1 MSKKLSFEVDAKTG
15 EAKRNLE
22 DLGKQTRKIQ
32 DEFGENSDLTRYF
45 NNLSSD
51 LEDFNKNLKSIIESI
66 NKSEKIS
73 TPASTPNNNTNSNNS
88 SNVPPST
95 PSSGGKTPLFDEKE
109 TANTIGNLAA
119 KIFTGGAAIRYF
131 RQSIESSKN
140 AQWQSMIAYNKT
152 GMYGSDFRRGRWNA
166 YNTGIKYGA
175 DTQETMGL
183 QTDLMAQTGFK
194 NQDALNSDTSSAL
207 ALNRSY
213 GIDMNSLTS
222 GYGDLAKTGFEDNLK
237 GYSELLVG
245 SIKAGGMTG
254 REDEQVQAINEL
266 ARTLTK
272 NTLKVSSDDF
282 KGMVSLQT
290 ELARQNPALKGERG
304 AELLSQASSGL
315 SSSNEKLLRAA
326 GFGTQ
331 FHGVEGMIKVKKLLE
346 KGDANTL
353 KTIFNNLDA
362 SGMDDPT
369 KSLFFNENLG
379 TNMEGSEQLVAALR
393 SGKDIGNTLQ
403 QVGLNDIE
411 EKNKTALKSDAMA
424 MRQGDLARQNAQ
436 TVVGDDLTRA
446 TSWYD
451 RWFTGLPSQLS
462 STASMA
468 TAIGMPMLLGRG
480 LSKGLGELGG
490 FSGGFSG
497 LSGGFSGLGGA
508 LKGIKPGMNLSGF
521 GGLFDNGLGIGN
533 ALPELTGGG
542 SAAGTIAS
550 AGSKFVS
557 VANKAMPWIPAAIGG
572 AKGIYHI
579 SKGEDRKGFSEISGG
594 IGGTG
599 GAALGAALGTAF
611 IPIPGVGTL
620 VGSAIGGWA
629 GSKLGSKIGE
639 VGYDK
644 AVAGTKEEKE
654 RRKKDE
660 TVDKFDSSVN
670 KFDKTIDKLQGDKTS
685 YANEKDFSSSLL
697 EAQKE
702 KSIFDDSK
710 NQLLGEDYQQAKND
724 YISTGQMGVPT
735 VGNDFLGKI
744 SSKYEVGEKGNGGFI
759 SSGAGDFGGK
769 SYGLPQFTSKGG
781 GASANSFVSS
791 LKGTAFE
798 QFFTG
803 AGKAGT
809 KSFDDAWK
817 KAYQSDP
824 MGFTKLQQGYAFKNN
839 VEPYINKVKKQ
850 YGIDFNR
857 SRALQELAFSTAIQ
871 LGPSG
876 GMTVLGGINS
886 MMSDEAII
894 KQIYANKRN
903 NVEKNFKSSPSLWNS
918 LRNNRFVD
926 EEKDLLALLNQPAVK
941 AYGTGKDR
949 IEKDQLAFLHKDETV
964 LNKFQAKEYRE
975 GISGNSSINLN
986 INISG
991 QENAQPELMEVI
1003 RKAIDQAVRAA
1014 TSDTGVDLSRSYGR
1028 VPI

>member
-32 DEFGENSDLTRYF
+32 DEFGENSDLARYF
-45 NNLSSD
+45 NNLTNE

-66 NKSEKIS
+66 NKSGNIS
-73 TPASTPNNNTNSNNS
+73 TPSSTSNNNASSSTT
-88 SNVPPST
+88 SNVPPT
-95 PSSGGKTPLFDEKE
+95 PQVPSSGGKTPLLDEKE

-140 AQWQSMIAYNKT
+140 AQWQSMLAYNKT
-152 GMYGSDFRRGRWNA
+152 GMYGSDFRSGRWNA
-166 YNTGIKYGA
+166 YNTGLKYGA

-194 NQDALNSDTSSAL
+194 NQDALNSDTTSAL

-222 GYGDLAKTGFEDNLK
+222 GYGDLVKTGFEDNLK

-304 AELLSQASSGL
+304 ANLISQVADSF
-315 SSSNEKLLRAA
+315 SSSNEQILRLA

-331 FHGVEGMIKVKKLLE
+331 FHGVEGLVKAKELIE
-346 KGDANTL
+346 KKDANTF
-353 KTIFNNLDA
+353 KTIFANMDKYGINSEAERVLFLNQYGTSIEKSKA
-362 SGMDDPT
+362 MVGAVKSG
-369 KSLFFNENLG
+369 E
-379 TNMEGSEQLVAALR
+379 
-393 SGKDIGNTLQ
+393 DIGNVLQ
-403 QVGLNDIE
+403 QAGQTDIE
-411 EKNKTALKSDAMA
+411 EKNKTTLQSDAMA

-436 TVVGDDLTRA
+436 TSVGDAATRA
-446 TSWYD
+446 TSKYD
-451 RWFTGLPSQLS
+451 RFYSGLSTGA
-462 STASMA
+462 ASAISMGA
-468 TAIGMPMLLGRG
+468 AIGMPLM
-480 LSKGLGELGG
+480 LSKGLSRGLGNIG
-490 FSGGFSG
+490 SISGGFSG
-497 LSGGFSGLGGA
+497 LTSAFQN
-508 LKGIKPGMNLSGF
+508 IKPGIDLS
-521 GGLFDNGLGIGN
+521 GIGN
-533 ALPELTGGG
+533 VASKG
-542 SAAGTIAS
+542 SAIAS
-550 AGSKFVS
+550 AGSKALS
-557 VANKAMPWIPAAIGG
+557 VAGKAAPWIPAAIGG

-579 SKGEDRKGFSEISGG
+579 SKGEKREGVSDIVGG
-594 IGGTG
+594 LGGTG
-599 GAALGAALGTAF
+599 GAALGAAIGTAA

-620 VGSAIGGWA
+620 IGGAIGSIAGSFA
-629 GSKLGSKIGE
+629 GSKLGKF
-639 VGYDK
+639 GYDK
-644 AVAGTKEEKE
+644 FAETKEEKE

-670 KFDKTIDKLQGDKTS
+670 KFDKTIDKLQGQTTS
-685 YANEKDFSSSLL
+685 YANEKDFTSSLL

-702 KSIFDDSK
+702 KSLFDDSK

-735 VGNDFLGKI
+735 VGDDFLGKI

-759 SSGAGDFGGK
+759 STGAGDWGGK

-824 MGFTKLQQGYAFKNN
+824 MGFTKLQQGYAYRNN

-850 YGIDFNR
+850 YGLDFNR
-857 SRALQELAFSTAIQ
+857 SRALQELAFSTAVQ
-871 LGPSG
+871 FGASG
-876 GMTVLGGINS
+876 GMTVLDGVNS
-886 MMSDEAII
+886 MMTDEQII
-894 KQIYANKRN
+894 KQVYANKRN
-903 NVEKNFKSSPSLWNS
+903 NVEKNFKSSPALWNS
-918 LRNNRFVD
+918 LRNNRFKT
-926 EEKDLLALLNQPAVK
+926 EEKDLLELLNQPAVK

-1003 RKAIDQAVRAA
+1003 RKAIDQAIRAA

-1028 VPI
+1028 IPV

>member
-32 DEFGENSDLTRYF
+32 DEFGENSDLARYF
-45 NNLSSD
+45 NNLTNE

-66 NKSEKIS
+66 NKSGNIS
-73 TPASTPNNNTNSNNS
+73 TPSSTSNNNTSSGTTSNI
-88 SNVPPST
+88 PST
-95 PSSGGKTPLFDEKE
+95 PQVPSSGGKSPSLDEKE

-140 AQWQSMIAYNKT
+140 AQWQSMLAYNKT
-152 GMYGSDFRRGRWNA
+152 GMYGSDFRSGRWNA

-194 NQDALNSDTSSAL
+194 NQDALNSDTTSAL

-213 GIDMNSLTS
+213 GIDMNSLAS
-222 GYGDLAKTGFEDNLK
+222 GYGDLVKTGFEDNLK

-272 NTLKVSSDDF
+272 NTLKVTSDDF

-393 SGKDIGNTLQ
+393 SGKEIGNVLQQAGQTDIEDKTKTTLQ
-403 QVGLNDIE
+403 
-411 EKNKTALKSDAMA
+411 SDAMA
-424 MRQGDLARQNAQ
+424 MRQGDLARKNAQ

-468 TAIGMPMLLGRG
+468 TAIGLPMFLGRG
-480 LSKGLGELGG
+480 LSKGLG
-490 FSGGFSG
+490 G

-521 GGLFDNGLGIGN
+521 GGLLDNGLGIGN
-533 ALPELTGGG
+533 ALPELTGGA

-550 AGSKFVS
+550 AGSKALS
-557 VANKAMPWIPAAIGG
+557 VANKAAPWIPAAIGG

-579 SKGEDRKGFSEISGG
+579 SKGEDRKGFSEIAGG
-594 IGGTG
+594 LGGTG
-599 GAALGAALGTAF
+599 VAALGAALGTAF

-644 AVAGTKEEKE
+644 AVGTKEERE

-660 TVDKFDSSVN
+660 LTDKVDASVN
-670 KFDKTIDKLQGDKTS
+670 KFDKSVDKLLGITTS
-685 YANEKDFSSSLL
+685 YASEKDNDSSLL

-781 GASANSFVSS
+781 GASANSFVAS

-824 MGFTKLQQGYAFKNN
+824 TGFTKLQQGYAFKNN

-850 YGIDFNR
+850 HGIDFNR
-857 SRALQELAFSTAIQ
+857 SRALQELAFSTAVQ
-871 LGPSG
+871 FGASG
-876 GMTVLGGINS
+876 GMTVLDGINS
-886 MMSDEAII
+886 MMTDEQII
-894 KQIYANKRN
+894 KQVYANKRN
-903 NVEKNFKSSPSLWNS
+903 NVEKNFKSSPALWNS
-918 LRNNRFVD
+918 LRNNRFKT
-926 EEKDLLALLNQPAVK
+926 EEKDLLELLNQPAVK

-1003 RKAIDQAVRAA
+1003 RKAIDQAIRAA

-1028 VPI
+1028 IPV

>member
-32 DEFGENSDLTRYF
+32 DEFGENSDLAKYF
-45 NNLSSD
+45 NNLTNE

-66 NKSEKIS
+66 NKSGNIS
-73 TPASTPNNNTNSNNS
+73 TPSSTSNNNTSSSTTSNI
-88 SNVPPST
+88 PPT
-95 PSSGGKTPLFDEKE
+95 PQIPSSGGKTPLLDEKE

-140 AQWQSMIAYNKT
+140 AQWQSMLAYNKT
-152 GMYGSDFRRGRWNA
+152 GMYGSDFRSGRWNA
-166 YNTGIKYGA
+166 YNTGLKYGA

-194 NQDALNSDTSSAL
+194 NQDALNSDTTSAL

-222 GYGDLAKTGFEDNLK
+222 GYGDLVKTGFEDNLK

-272 NTLKVSSDDF
+272 NTLKVTSDDF

-326 GFGTQ
+326 GLGTQ
-331 FHGVEGMIKVKKLLE
+331 YHGVEGVIKVKKLLE

-362 SGMDDPT
+362 WGMDDRM
-369 KSLFFNENLG
+369 KSIFFNENFG
-379 TNMEGSEQLVAALR
+379 TSMEGSEELAGALR

-424 MRQGDLARQNAQ
+424 MRQGELAKENAQ

-451 RWFTGLPSQLS
+451 RWFTGLPSELS

-468 TAIGMPMLLGRG
+468 TAIGMPMLLG
-480 LSKGLGELGG
+480 KGLLNGASG

-497 LSGGFSGLGGA
+497 LGSGLG
-508 LKGIKPGMNLSGF
+508 SGF
-521 GGLFDNGLGIGN
+521 TSGLFDNGLGIGN
-533 ALPELTGGG
+533 ALPELTGGA
-542 SAAGTIAS
+542 SAASTIAG
-550 AGSKFVS
+550 AGGKALS
-557 VANKAMPWIPAAIGG
+557 VASKVGPWIPAAIGG

-594 IGGTG
+594 LGGTG

-620 VGSAIGGWA
+620 VGSAIGGLA

-644 AVAGTKEEKE
+644 AVASPKEERE

-670 KFDKTIDKLQGDKTS
+670 KFDKTIDKIQGDKTS
-685 YANEKDFSSSLL
+685 FANEKDFSSSLL

-759 SSGAGDFGGK
+759 SSGAGDYGGK

-824 MGFTKLQQGYAFKNN
+824 MGFTKLQQGYAYRNN

-850 YGIDFNR
+850 YGLDFNR
-857 SRALQELAFSTAIQ
+857 SRALQEMAFSTAIQ

-876 GMTVLGGINS
+876 GMTVLDGINS
-886 MMSDEAII
+886 MMTDEAII
-894 KQIYANKRN
+894 RKVYANKRN
-903 NVEKNFKSSPSLWNS
+903 NVEKNFKSSPALWNS
-918 LRNNRFVD
+918 LRNNRFKT
-926 EEKDLLALLNQPAVK
+926 EEKDLLELLNQPAVK

-949 IEKDQLAFLHKDETV
+949 IERDQLAFLHKDETV

-1028 VPI
+1028 VPV

>member
-45 NNLSSD
+45 NNLTNE

-66 NKSEKIS
+66 NKSGSI
-73 TPASTPNNNTNSNNS
+73 
-88 SNVPPST
+88 ST
-95 PSSGGKTPLFDEKE
+95 PSSTSNNNTSSSTASNIPSTPQVPSNGGKSPSLNEKE

-140 AQWQSMIAYNKT
+140 AQWQSMLAYNKT
-152 GMYGSDFRRGRWNA
+152 GMYGSDFRSGRWNA
-166 YNTGIKYGA
+166 YNTGLKYGA

-194 NQDALNSDTSSAL
+194 NQDALNSDTTSAL
-207 ALNRSY
+207 ALNRAY

-222 GYGDLAKTGFEDNLK
+222 GYGDLVKTGFEDNLK

-304 AELLSQASSGL
+304 ANLISQVADSF
-315 SSSNEKLLRAA
+315 SSSNEQILRLA

-331 FHGVEGMIKVKKLLE
+331 FHGVEGLVKAKELIE
-346 KGDANTL
+346 KKDANTF
-353 KTIFNNLDA
+353 KTIFAN
-362 SGMDDPT
+362 MDKYGINSEAERVLFLNQYGT
-369 KSLFFNENLG
+369 SIEKSKAMVGAVKNGE
-379 TNMEGSEQLVAALR
+379 
-393 SGKDIGNTLQ
+393 DIGDAFQ
-403 QVGLNDIE
+403 QTGLTDIE
-411 EKNKTALKSDAMA
+411 DKNKTALKSDAMA

-436 TVVGDDLTRA
+436 TVVGDDLTRG

-468 TAIGMPMLLGRG
+468 TAIGMPMFLGRG
-480 LSKGLGELGG
+480 LSKGLGGLG
-490 FSGGFSG
+490 G
-497 LSGGFSGLGGA
+497 LSGGFSGFGGA
-508 LKGIKPGMNLSGF
+508 LKGIKPGMSLSGF

-533 ALPELTGGG
+533 ALPELTGGA
-542 SAAGTIAS
+542 SAASTIAG

-572 AKGIYHI
+572 AKGIYDF
-579 SKGEDRKGFSEISGG
+579 SKGEKRKGVSEIAGGLGGSGG
-594 IGGTG
+594 ALI
-599 GAALGAALGTAF
+599 GAAIGTAA

-620 VGSAIGGWA
+620 VGGTIGSIAGSFA
-629 GSKLGSKIGE
+629 GSKLGKF
-639 VGYDK
+639 GYDK
-644 AVAGTKEEKE
+644 FTETKEEKE

-660 TVDKFDSSVN
+660 LTEKVDASVN
-670 KFDKTIDKLQGDKTS
+670 KFDKSVDKLLGITTS
-685 YANEKDFSSSLL
+685 YANEKGSDPSLL

-710 NQLLGEDYQQAKND
+710 NPLLGEDYQQAKND

-759 SSGAGDFGGK
+759 STGAGDFGGK

-824 MGFTKLQQGYAFKNN
+824 RGFTKLQQGYAYRNN

-850 YGIDFNR
+850 HGIDFNR

-886 MMSDEAII
+886 MMTDEQII
-894 KQIYANKRN
+894 KQVYANKRN
-903 NVEKNFKSSPSLWNS
+903 NVEKNFKSSPALWNS
-918 LRNNRFVD
+918 LRNNRFKT
-926 EEKDLLALLNQPAVK
+926 EEKDLLELLNQPAVK

-991 QENAQPELMEVI
+991 QENAQPELMEAI
-1003 RKAIDQAVRAA
+1003 RKAIDQAIRAA

-1028 VPI
+1028 VPV